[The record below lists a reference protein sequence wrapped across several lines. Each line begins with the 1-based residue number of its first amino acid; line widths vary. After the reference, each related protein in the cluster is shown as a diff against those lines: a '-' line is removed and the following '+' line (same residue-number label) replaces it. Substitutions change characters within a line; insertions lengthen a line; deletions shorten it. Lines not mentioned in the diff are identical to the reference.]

1 MKVYVVIL
9 NWNGCADTIE
19 CLESLQHT
27 TGVEYVAVVCDNAS
41 SDRSMEKFAQW
52 AGARFAP
59 DEWQVLDRAAA
70 EQAQPGNARLI
81 LIDTGANLGFAGGNN
96 VGVRLALRD
105 PACEFVWL
113 LNNDT
118 VVAPDAIAQAVAR
131 MQEDPRIGLCGS
143 TLIYYHER
151 DKVQAYGGAVY
162 SPLRGSSR
170 HVGAF
175 SHPDAVPGA
184 PQAVES
190 TLSYVIGAAMLIR
203 RSFMEQVGLMNEDY
217 FLYFEEV
224 DWATRGRGEFS
235 MGYAPRSLVYHKEG
249 ASIGTSASGGSPL
262 SMFYLYR
269 NRIRFTKRFYLRY
282 LVPVLGFC
290 GWDVTKFVLRRRWPQ
305 ARAAVK
311 GVLQGLFSAA

>member
-9 NWNGCADTIE
+9 NWNGHADTIE
-19 CLESLQHT
+19 CLESLTQS

-41 SDRSMEKFAQW
+41 TDHSMEKISAW
-52 AGARFAP
+52 AGSHFAP
-59 DEWQVLDRAAA
+59 DQWQRLDRTAA
-70 EQAQPGNARLI
+70 EQAQPGSAHLI
-81 LIDTGANLGFAGGNN
+81 LIDTGGNWGFAGGNN

-118 VVAPDAIAQAVAR
+118 VVAPDAIAQSVAR
-131 MQEDPRIGLCGS
+131 MQQDPRIGLCGS

-151 DKVQAYGGAVY
+151 DKVQAHGGAIY

-170 HVGAF
+170 HAGAF
-175 SHPDAVPGA
+175 SHPDAVPA
-184 PQAVES
+184 LPQAVEAE
-190 TLSYVIGAAMLIR
+190 LSYVIGAAMMIR
-203 RSFMEQVGLMNEDY
+203 RSFMERVGLMNEDY

-224 DWATRGRGEFS
+224 DWATRGRAEFTL
-235 MGYAPRSLVYHKEG
+235 GYAPGSLVYHKEG

-262 SMFYLYR
+262 SLFYLYR

-282 LVPVLGFC
+282 LLSVLGFC
-290 GWDVTKFVLRRRWPQ
+290 GWDITKFVLRRRWPQ
-305 ARAAVK
+305 ARAAFK
-311 GVLQGLFSAA
+311 GVMQGLFSAA